1 MQNTDSVAL
10 AQART
15 LAAFL
20 ARSLQ
25 AELIETHLSW
35 VLLVGSSAWKIKK
48 PVHFSFVDATAL
60 ATRQHFCEEEL
71 RLNRRLA
78 PSLYLG
84 VVPITGT
91 PEAPVLNGPGQ
102 PLEYAVQM
110 RRFPQQALFSHQLEA
125 ATLSSA
131 DVDQLA
137 ELLADFHARAERAT
151 HAERAGRAE
160 HATSATHARHAN
172 PARDFASPARRR
184 AAALAALEGAR
195 PAASPAEQAQLQNW
209 LEAEATALAPLWVQR
224 QSGGFVRECHGDLHL
239 DNLLSLDGGVAA
251 FDGIEFDPA
260 LRWIDVLDDVA
271 FAVMD
276 FDARGRRDLAFR
288 LLNQWLDHSGDHAAL
303 PALRFSVV
311 YRALVR
317 ALVRSQ
323 VAQLRG
329 AGGQT
334 AARRYLQTALAWTQ
348 PRQPQLVITHGLP
361 GSGKTFESQR
371 LLEREGAI
379 RLRSDVERKRL
390 FGLRMLASSSAQG
403 LNLYTPD
410 TTARTYAQLFK
421 TARLALQ
428 AGWPVI
434 LDAAFLQRAQRQ
446 QALALAGELG
456 APFFILDCQAPPQ
469 LLRQRLL
476 ARQGDASEANAALL
490 DALSGTAEPL
500 GADEQGFVLDAPA
513 V

>member
-1 MQNTDSVAL
+1 MKNTDSIAL

-15 LAAFL
+15 LAASL
-20 ARSLQ
+20 ARALG

-35 VLLVGSSAWKIKK
+35 VLLHGKHAWKIKK
-48 PVHFSFVDATAL
+48 PVYFAFIDTTAL
-60 ATRQHFCEEEL
+60 PTRQHFCEEEL

-110 RRFPQQALFSHQLEA
+110 RRFAQEALISHQLEA

-131 DVDQLA
+131 TVDQLA
-137 ELLADFHARAERAT
+137 ALLADFHARAERAD
-151 HAERAGRAE
+151 
-160 HATSATHARHAN
+160 
-172 PARDFASPARRR
+172 PASDFASPERRR

-195 PAASPAEQAQLQNW
+195 PAARAAEQAQLHNW
-209 LEAEATALAPLWVQR
+209 LETEAAALAPFWAQR
-224 QSGGFVRECHGDLHL
+224 QQGGFVRECHGDLHL

-260 LRWIDVLDDVA
+260 LRWIDVHDDIA

-317 ALVRSQ
+317 AQ

-329 AGGQT
+329 AAGHT

-348 PRQPQLVITHGLP
+348 PRQRQLFITHGLP

-371 LLEREGAI
+371 LLERESVI

-390 FGLRMLASSSAQG
+390 FGLRMLASSSARG
-403 LNLYTPD
+403 LNLYTPE
-410 TTARTYAQLFK
+410 TTARTYAELFK

-434 LDAAFLQRAQRQ
+434 LDAAFLKRCQRQ
-446 QALALAGELG
+446 QAQALADELD
-456 APFFILDCQAPPQ
+456 APFFILDCKAPPQ
-469 LLRQRLL
+469 VLRQRLL
-476 ARQGDASEANAALL
+476 ARQNDASEANAALL
-490 DALSGTAEPL
+490 ETLSGTAEPL
-500 GADEQGFVLDAPA
+500 GAQELGFVLHAPA

>member
-1 MQNTDSVAL
+1 MPTADSTEL
-10 AQART
+10 RQART
-15 LAAFL
+15 LVAAL

-35 VLLVGSSAWKIKK
+35 VLLHGKHAWKIKK
-48 PVHFSFVDATAL
+48 PVRLPFVDATAL

-78 PSLYLG
+78 PSLYIS

-91 PEAPVLNGPGQ
+91 PEAPVLNGTGQ

-125 ATLSSA
+125 GTLAST

-137 ELLADFHARAERAT
+137 ELLADFHARAARAT
-151 HAERAGRAE
+151 HA
-160 HATSATHARHAN
+160 TSTTRARHAD

-195 PAASPAEQAQLQNW
+195 PAASPTEQAQLQNW
-209 LEAEATALAPLWVQR
+209 LETQAALLAPLWAQR
-224 QSGGFVRECHGDLHL
+224 QQGDFVRECHGDLHL
-239 DNLLSLDGGVAA
+239 DNILSLDGGVAA

-260 LRWIDVLDDVA
+260 LRWIDVLDDIA

-288 LLNQWLDHSGDHAAL
+288 FLNQWLDHSGDHAAL
-303 PALRFSVV
+303 PALRFAVV

-317 ALVRSQ
+317 AQ

-329 AGGQT
+329 AAGQSV
-334 AARRYLQTALAWTQ
+334 ARRYLQTALAWTQ
-348 PRQPQLVITHGLP
+348 PRQLALFITHGLP

-410 TTARTYAQLFK
+410 TTARTYAQLFQ

-434 LDAAFLQRAQRQ
+434 LDAAFLKRNQRQ
-446 QALALAGELG
+446 QAQALAGELG

-476 ARQGDASEANAALL
+476 ARQNDASEANAALL

-500 GADEQGFVLDAPA
+500 GTEERGFVLDAPA

>member
-1 MQNTDSVAL
+1 MLPAMQAAPAHSAEL
-10 AQART
+10 SQAAT
-15 LAAFL
+15 LAAAL
-20 ARSLQ
+20 ARALQ
-25 AELIETHLSW
+25 AELLETHLSW
-35 VLLVGSSAWKIKK
+35 VLLAGSSAWKIKK

-110 RRFPQQALFSHQLEA
+110 RRFPQEALFSRQLEA
-125 ATLSSA
+125 GTLASA
-131 DVDQLA
+131 DMDSLA
-137 ELLADFHARAERAT
+137 ALLADFHEQAERAD
-151 HAERAGRAE
+151 
-160 HATSATHARHAN
+160 
-172 PARDFASPARRR
+172 PASDWASPARRR
-184 AAALAALEGAR
+184 AAALAALEGASA
-195 PAASPAEQAQLQNW
+195 AASPAEQAHLKSW
-209 LEAEATALAPLWVQR
+209 LETEAAALAPLWAQR
-224 QSGGFVRECHGDLHL
+224 QQGGFVRECHGDLHL
-239 DNLLSLDGGVAA
+239 DNLLRLDGGVAA

-260 LRWIDVLDDVA
+260 LRWIDVLDDIA

-303 PALRFSVV
+303 PALRFCVV

-317 ALVRSQ
+317 AQ

-329 AGGQT
+329 AGSQT
-334 AARRYLQTALAWTQ
+334 TARRYVETALAWTQ
-348 PRQPQLVITHGLP
+348 PRQLALFITHGLP

-371 LLEREGAI
+371 LLEREGVI

-390 FGLRMLASSSAQG
+390 FGLRLLDSSRDKG
-403 LNLYTPD
+403 LDLYTREA
-410 TTARTYAQLFK
+410 TARTYAQLFA
-421 TARLALQ
+421 TAQQVLQ

-434 LDAAFLQRAQRQ
+434 LDAAFLQRAERQ
-446 QALALAGELG
+446 QALALARELG
-456 APFFILDCQAPPQ
+456 APFVILDCQAPPQ

-476 ARQGDASEANAALL
+476 ARQDDASEANAAVLET
-490 DALSGTAEPL
+490 LSRTAEPL
-500 GADEQGFVLDAPA
+500 GADELGFVRHAPA

>member
-1 MQNTDSVAL
+1 MQTADSAEL
-10 AQART
+10 RQART
-15 LAAFL
+15 LVAAL
-20 ARSLQ
+20 ARTLQ
-25 AELIETHLSW
+25 AELLETHLSW

-78 PSLYLG
+78 PSIYLG

-91 PEAPVLNGPGQ
+91 PEAPVLDGPSQ

-110 RRFPQQALFSHQLEA
+110 RRFPQEALFSRQLEA
-125 ATLSSA
+125 GTLTSA
-131 DVDQLA
+131 DVDSLA
-137 ELLADFHARAERAT
+137 ALLAGFHALAERAD
-151 HAERAGRAE
+151 
-160 HATSATHARHAN
+160 
-172 PARDFASPARRR
+172 PADDFASPERRR

-195 PAASPAEQAQLQNW
+195 PAASLAEQAQLQNW
-209 LEAEATALAPLWVQR
+209 LETQATALAPLWAQR
-224 QSGGFVRECHGDLHL
+224 QQGGFVRECHGDLHL
-239 DNLLSLDGGVAA
+239 DNVISLDGGVAA

-260 LRWIDVLDDVA
+260 LRWIDVLDDIA

-303 PALRFSVV
+303 PTLRFSVV
-311 YRALVR
+311 YR

-329 AGGQT
+329 AAGQS

-348 PRQPQLVITHGLP
+348 PRQPQLFITHGLP

-490 DALSGTAEPL
+490 DTLSGTAEPL
-500 GADEQGFVLDAPA
+500 GTEERGFVLDAPA